1 MERTREDAVGHSVQC
16 AHARPGRQFFEMLG
30 MEEVDDSHMGCEP
43 TRRQRPDDGSGH
55 ASEHPEPTATEETLE
70 LMQNPHRT

>member
-1 MERTREDAVGHSVQC
+1 
-16 AHARPGRQFFEMLG
+16 